1 MTGGDLVVLA
11 PWVIFGAC
19 LAVICIRLLAWR
31 RASRR
36 RSPPGRHLK
45 QFLATAM
52 RPSRRRR

>member
-1 MTGGDLVVLA
+1 MTGGDLAVLA

-36 RSPPGRHLK
+36 HPRPGRHLRRI
-45 QFLATAM
+45 LDVAA

>member
-31 RASRR
+31 RASRHP
-36 RSPPGRHLK
+36 PPGRHPK
-45 QFLATAM
+45 RIMDAPA
-52 RPSRRRR
+52 RPPRRRR

>member
-36 RSPPGRHLK
+36 HPRSGRHLD
-45 QFLATAM
+45 AAA
-52 RPSRRRR
+52 RPPRRRR

>member
-19 LAVICIRLLAWR
+19 LTVICIRLLAWR

-36 RSPPGRHLK
+36 PPPGRRPRRILDAAAK
-45 QFLATAM
+45 
-52 RPSRRRR
+52 PSRRRR

>member
-31 RASRR
+31 RTARR
-36 RSPPGRHLK
+36 HPPPGRHLRRI
-45 QFLATAM
+45 LDAAART
-52 RPSRRRR
+52 SRRRR

>member
-1 MTGGDLVVLA
+1 MTGSDLAVLA
-11 PWVIFGAC
+11 PKMTHGAC

-36 RSPPGRHLK
+36 HPRPGRHLRRI
-45 QFLATAM
+45 LDVAA

>member
-1 MTGGDLVVLA
+1 MSGGDLVVLA

-36 RSPPGRHLK
+36 HLRRIMDAAARPP
-45 QFLATAM
+45 
-52 RPSRRRR
+52 RRRR

>member
-19 LAVICIRLLAWR
+19 LAVICIRLLARR

-36 RSPPGRHLK
+36 HPPGRHLRRI
-45 QFLATAM
+45 LDAAA

>member
-36 RSPPGRHLK
+36 H
-45 QFLATAM
+45 
-52 RPSRRRR
+52 RR

>member
-11 PWVIFGAC
+11 PWVIFSAC

-36 RSPPGRHLK
+36 HPPGRHLRRI
-45 QFLATAM
+45 LGAGA

>member
-1 MTGGDLVVLA
+1 MTGGDQVVLA

-36 RSPPGRHLK
+36 RPPPGRHLRRILDAAAR
-45 QFLATAM
+45 Q
-52 RPSRRRR
+52 SRRRR

>member
-36 RSPPGRHLK
+36 HSPPGRHLK
-45 QFLATAM
+45 
-52 RPSRRRR
+52 PSRRRR